1 MRATMPHNLSPTA
14 LCVLAAMLPIS
25 AQKLDQLIPRNVS
38 LDQVTYQGRS
48 AIRVVA
54 APSAANGS
62 SYAILKDT
70 KFRDGTIEVDLAGKP
85 ALKECY
91 AP

>member
-1 MRATMPHNLSPTA
+1 MPHNLSPTA

-54 APSAANGS
+54 APQRGQR
-62 SYAILKDT
+62 L
-70 KFRDGTIEVDLAGKP
+70 FVRDSQGHQIPRRDH
-85 ALKECY
+85 
-91 AP
+91 